1 VDLGGVRA
9 IVPAE
14 RSSPE
19 TWQDGDAWLAGGT
32 WLFSEPQAEIRR
44 LVDLRFFRWPA
55 VVEHDVGL
63 EIAATC
69 TLGQLSRY
77 EGPAEWPA
85 SALAR
90 QCCDALLGSFKIWNE
105 ATVGG
110 NICLS
115 LPAGPTTS
123 LTAALD
129 GVCTIWTRS
138 GEIREVAVCDFVTG
152 PGENVLGHG
161 DLLRS
166 VFLPAAALRSR
177 TAFRQ
182 LSLSPVG
189 RSAVVVIGRLAPQDD
204 ARDRGEGDRDPDP
217 LSRPAGF
224 VVTVTA
230 AVRRPVQLRFD
241 ALPSAGELRDA
252 LEDAELDY
260 HDDSHGD
267 PAWRAHLTR
276 LYVEEVRRELAA
288 ETDARW

>member
-14 RSSPE
+14 PSSPA

-44 LVDLRFFRWPA
+44 LVDLRFFRWPPL
-55 VVEHDVGL
+55 VEHDVGL

-90 QCCDALLGSFKIWNE
+90 RCCDALLGSFKIWNE

-115 LPAGPTTS
+115 LPAGSTTS

-138 GEIREVAVCDFVTG
+138 GEIREVAVCDFVLG
-152 PGENVLGHG
+152 PGENVLGPG

-189 RSAVVVIGRLAPQDD
+189 RSAVVVIGRRAPEDD
-204 ARDRGEGDRDPDP
+204 CGDRP
-217 LSRPAGF
+217 GEF
-224 VVTVTA
+224 VITVTA
-230 AVRRPVQLRFD
+230 AVRRPVQLRFE
-241 ALPSAGELRDA
+241 AAPTAEELGDA

-288 ETDARW
+288 EPDA